1 MKLLTPSPSPK
12 ERGANSL
19 LTPGPS
25 PKERGANSLLT
36 PGPSPKERGDN
47 SLTPKPRRG
56 GGLNSLNI
64 FVKAIAI
71 GCIVMSCGNS
81 DKPAAAEPQPAA
93 APASI
98 ARLDIAR
105 DSVVTLTIPS
115 DVSQSYSV
123 YFPSKAKGP
132 EGTPILICFDPHGD
146 GRLPIDKYKKWA
158 DKFGIA
164 IAGSNTSRNGLSAA
178 EGQQI
183 AANMIADISSRL
195 GFDKKNAAICGFSGG
210 AKVAINAIGSDGTIP
225 NLIYAGAVT
234 QLNSSHPLNILGFA
248 GNQDMNYTDLL
259 AFNESILP
267 SYPNSALIE
276 FNGKHEWPD
285 VPTFENAFYWL
296 SFQIARD
303 TKHTDSALVKAF
315 LKSMDQSMSDAE
327 KRGDWG
333 WIASYEEFH
342 TACTFLN
349 GLTDISA
356 YQKKMESISAT
367 DPYKKALARK
377 NETLQREANEK
388 RTLQMAFQDQGAD
401 WWTKVIN
408 GYKASSNP
416 SDKRLLGFVSLA
428 GYSYSN
434 QMLQQQNL
442 DGAERMLAIYE
453 LADPTNTDQLY
464 FHAILYAEKNNAALA
479 IKYLQRAVSNG
490 FRDGQKIEAER
501 AFSALRNDPNFSQIA
516 ASLKKASK

>member
-19 LTPGPS
+19 TPKS
-25 PKERGANSLLT
+25 PK
-36 PGPSPKERGDN
+36 
-47 SLTPKPRRG
+47 

-64 FVKAIAI
+64 FVKAIAM
-71 GCIVMSCGNS
+71 GCILMSCGNS
-81 DKPAAAEPQPAA
+81 DKPSHAAEPQPAITP
-93 APASI
+93 API
-98 ARLDIAR
+98 ARLDIRR
-105 DSVVTLTIPS
+105 DSVLTLTIPS
-115 DVSQSYSV
+115 DASQSYSI

-132 EGTPILICFDPHGD
+132 ESTPIIICFDPHGD

-158 DKFGIA
+158 AKFGVA
-164 IAGSNTSRNGLSAA
+164 IAGSNTSRNGLSGA

-195 GFDKKNAAICGFSGG
+195 GFDKKHTALCGFSGG
-210 AKVAINAIGSDGTIP
+210 SKVAINAIGSDGIIP

-259 AFNESILP
+259 QFNESIK
-267 SYPNSALIE
+267 STNPNSILIE
-276 FNGKHEWPD
+276 FEGKHEWPN
-285 VPTFENAFYWL
+285 TRIFEKAFYWIYFKSGIQDSIAL
-296 SFQIARD
+296 KKNIAEYINTQIWPNLIKDKIGLLYEYEDYQIARD
-303 TKHTDSALVKAF
+303 I
-315 LKSMDQSMSDAE
+315 LKGVS
-327 KRGDWG
+327 
-333 WIASYEEFH
+333 
-342 TACTFLN
+342 
-349 GLTDISA
+349 DISI
-356 YQKKMESISAT
+356 YERNMSILSNEPAF
-367 DPYKKALARK
+367 KEALAEK
-377 NETLQREANEK
+377 NETLQKEANEK
-388 RTLQMAFQDQGAD
+388 GTLQMAFQNQNYE
-401 WWTKVIN
+401 WWTKVTN

-416 SDKRLLGFVSLA
+416 SDKRLLGFISLA

-479 IKYLQRAVSNG
+479 VKYLQRAVSNG
-490 FRDGQKIEAER
+490 FKDGQKIEAEP
-501 AFSALRNDPNFSQIA
+501 AFSALRNDPNFSQIV
-516 ASLKKASK
+516 ASLKKSSK